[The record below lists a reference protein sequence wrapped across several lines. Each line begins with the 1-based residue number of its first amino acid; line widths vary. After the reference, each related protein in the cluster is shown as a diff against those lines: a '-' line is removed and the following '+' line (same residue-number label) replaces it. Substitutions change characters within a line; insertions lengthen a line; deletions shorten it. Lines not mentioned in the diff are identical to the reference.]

1 MYDRILLA
9 TDFSDCSQAARQ
21 QACALAERFGGE
33 LHLVHV
39 LPDPLLLAPE
49 PGFALPVPS
58 EYLLQLEA
66 DARRALDGV
75 VTREWA
81 SGRIVVRQIRHGNP
95 ANEIVRYADEQRIN
109 LIVVGTHG
117 RGALGHLL
125 MGSIAERVVRL
136 AGCPVLTVGQ
146 KVAAAIGAPSVVA
159 AKSETA
165 TAAAAPAPPVAKA
178 ATVDPAA
185 PAAPAACGPTPCG
198 PTPCGSAAGSQGN
211 GSEVAVIPAAGSQ
224 LSGSQ
229 AAAAAATGGATP
241 GTRSTETAKPAERE
255 RKAVKAGK

>member
-178 ATVDPAA
+178 ATID

-224 LSGSQ
+224 LSGGQ
-229 AAAAAATGGATP
+229 AAAAGAAGGATP
-241 GTRSTETAKPAERE
+241 GTRATEAAKPAERE

>member
-178 ATVDPAA
+178 ATID

-255 RKAVKAGK
+255 RTAVKAGK

>member
-1 MYDRILLA
+1 
-9 TDFSDCSQAARQ
+9 
-21 QACALAERFGGE
+21 
-33 LHLVHV
+33 
-39 LPDPLLLAPE
+39 
-49 PGFALPVPS
+49 
-58 EYLLQLEA
+58 
-66 DARRALDGV
+66 
-75 VTREWA
+75 
-81 SGRIVVRQIRHGNP
+81 VVRQIRHGNP

-178 ATVDPAA
+178 ATID

>member
-1 MYDRILLA
+1 M
-9 TDFSDCSQAARQ
+9 
-21 QACALAERFGGE
+21 
-33 LHLVHV
+33 
-39 LPDPLLLAPE
+39 
-49 PGFALPVPS
+49 PVPS

-146 KVAAAIGAPSVVA
+146 KAAAAIEAPSVVA

-178 ATVDPAA
+178 ATVD

-229 AAAAAATGGATP
+229 AAAAGATGGATP
-241 GTRSTETAKPAERE
+241 GTRATETAKPAERE